1 MICQSRPSASQQ
13 KLLDHLVCAAEERDR
28 ERKAERL
35 RGLEI
40 DDQLNFCDLLH
51 RQVGRPFTLE
61 NATGIDT
68 GLPPSIK
75 NVRSIAHKTAD
86 RHELAPGVNRWY
98 GMAGR
103 QRDDLIGMGKKKTV
117 AAHLERVS
125 SLLNKVRKGRLDLAC
140 DTCIED
146 QEPYP
151 MGMRRSL

>member
-1 MICQSRPSASQQ
+1 M
-13 KLLDHLVCAAEERDR
+13 
-28 ERKAERL
+28 
-35 RGLEI
+35 

-61 NATGIDT
+61 NTASIDT
-68 GLPPSIK
+68 GLSPSIT

-86 RHELAPGVNRWY
+86 RGELAPGVNRWY

-125 SLLNKVRKGRLDLAC
+125 SLLNKVRKGRLDLAWA
-140 DTCIED
+140 TCIHE
-146 QEPYP
+146 QQAYP
-151 MGMRRSL
+151 TRTRCILHLSRFGLGKNGVGWVAEVSD